1 MAKKEITMNMVMQVI
16 EHNMTEYHN
25 TVMDLFGTIGVK
37 QMGSEPDIP
46 QIIALKNDLHNI
58 FKNIMEMEIV
68 DAIDVPRLEETVH
81 QKYGWLGTSY
91 MEVAVICDAD
101 GHHVSAFNFPA
112 WADVMRIF
120 VRNILAIGTIRP
132 SIPITPNNIWLYTEN
147 EYCAHPIVTTLCK
160 KRILTRI
167 RSNNGW
173 FAYSEE
179 TGYHYGIST
188 RTRNYRYVI
197 PVNLRDVLKIR
208 ENISLMNLKVAAD
221 VKLGELPCHGRS
233 NIDDITKRHIVC
245 TTLKRLGV
253 DVVE

>member
-1 MAKKEITMNMVMQVI
+1 MAKKEMTMDMVMRVI
-16 EHNMTEYHN
+16 AYSMTEYGN
-25 TVMDLFGTIGVK
+25 STADLFGTSGAE
-37 QMGSEPDIP
+37 QMGSDPSIP
-46 QIIALKNDLHNI
+46 QIIALKNHLHNI

-68 DAIDVPRLEETVH
+68 SAIDIPLLEDIIH

-91 MEVAVICDAD
+91 MEVSVICEAY
-101 GHHVSAFNFPA
+101 GGHVSTFTFPA
-112 WADVMRIF
+112 WGDVMRIF

-132 SIPITPNNIWLYTEN
+132 KIPVTSNNMWYYTQN
-147 EYCAHPIVTTLCK
+147 EYNADPIFAALCK

-167 RSNNGW
+167 RSNEGW
-173 FAYSEE
+173 YNRAEDA
-179 TGYHYGIST
+179 GYHYGIST
-188 RTRNYRYVI
+188 RNRNYKDVI
-197 PVNLRDVLKIR
+197 PVNLRDVLEIR

-233 NIDDITKRHIVC
+233 SMDDITKRHIVC